1 VIRSGTSP
9 TGPSPDGVRPV
20 PQDAQSNNPSPP
32 LERSPGGAARRRSV
46 PTLRVIAGPDLLR
59 FVTLSPNRQ
68 LRIGREP
75 STDLPLSD
83 PTVSKQHARV
93 VVDAKGDATV
103 FDLQS
108 TNGTA
113 VNNRRIRRAPLR
125 AGDHL
130 EVGDVSL
137 RLDLLTQDELNHLAR
152 VSEHLEAPGREPHTG
167 LLLRTYV
174 DADLTTLADQCVRAS
189 VSFSCLAV
197 SIDRVD
203 EVRDLHGSGTIH
215 EVKVSTAR
223 QLMLGVRDDDP
234 CMRWDDA
241 TVLVFLPGSSETS
254 AAEVAERLRRQIAGH
269 DWARTAPH
277 LLVTVSIGVAARRA
291 GESLSTWVER
301 ASEGARVAAA
311 SGRNRVER
319 AGMHR
324 GRGGRRR

>member
-1 VIRSGTSP
+1 VSGP
-9 TGPSPDGVRPV
+9 
-20 PQDAQSNNPSPP
+20 
-32 LERSPGGAARRRSV
+32 ARRRSV

-68 LRIGREP
+68 LRIGRDAA
-75 STDLPLSD
+75 TDLPLSD

-93 VVDAKGDATV
+93 VVDAKGSATV

-152 VSEHLEAPGREPHTG
+152 VCDHLEAAGREADTG
-167 LLLRTYV
+167 LLPRTFL
-174 DADLTTLADQCVRAS
+174 DTGLGTLADQCVRTS

-197 SIDRVD
+197 RIDRLD
-203 EVRDLHGSGTIH
+203 ELRDAHGAGTVH
-215 EVKVSTAR
+215 AVGVSTAR

-234 CMRWDDA
+234 CMRWDPT
-241 TVLVFLPGSSETS
+241 TVLVFLPGSSEAS
-254 AAEVAERLRRQIAGH
+254 AAEVADRLRRQIAGH
-269 DWARTAPH
+269 DWARTAPR
-277 LLVTVSIGVAARRA
+277 LLVTVSIGVAARRT
-291 GESLSTWVER
+291 GEILSGWVGR
-301 ASEGARVAAA
+301 ACEGARMAAA

-319 AGMHR
+319 AGMTWQ
-324 GRGGRRR
+324 RGGRRR